1 MKDMTSLTT
10 GGRKGRTD
18 TNNVEFSCR
27 WKERPREFWSHALC
41 FFEGEEVEFR
51 IVSQK

>member
-1 MKDMTSLTT
+1 MRDMTSLRI

-18 TNNVEFSCR
+18 ANNVEFSGR
-27 WKERPREFWSHALC
+27 WKERPREFWFHALC
-41 FFEGEEVEFR
+41 FSEGEEVEFR